1 MCFISSFLRPN
12 VVLVIDVIVYVA
24 IRRWRF
30 ERISCRYR
38 SSAVSSILFIF
49 LLQQISSSK
58 AVKSPHPSFQID
70 RFFSAADFFAALM
83 AAFAAFN
90 SLSACSSSFSPSR
103 LFGPLPIALGNPP
116 FATLS
121 SAARGDRSCSIPRF
135 SLDAFSSLPPRR
147 FLWLVAFDGIFHLFV
162 FFASSGARA
171 QVTVASDDFVLRE
184 PVVEA

>member
-1 MCFISSFLRPN
+1 MSQYAGGVSNVFLAATAPPPSPLFFLFFFFN
-12 VVLVIDVIVYVA
+12 KF
-24 IRRWRF
+24 RRRKP
-30 ERISCRYR
+30 S
-38 SSAVSSILFIF
+38 
-49 LLQQISSSK
+49 
-58 AVKSPHPSFQID
+58 KSPHPSFQID

-121 SAARGDRSCSIPRF
+121 SCAEAIVVVPFRGFRLMRF
-135 SLDAFSSLPPRR
+135 RRFLPRR

-162 FFASSGARA
+162 FYASSSGARA